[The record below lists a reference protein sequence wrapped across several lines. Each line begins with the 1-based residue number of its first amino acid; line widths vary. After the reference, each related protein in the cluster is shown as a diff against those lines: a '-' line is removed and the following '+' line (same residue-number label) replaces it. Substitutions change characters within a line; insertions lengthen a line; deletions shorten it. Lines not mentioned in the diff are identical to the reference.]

1 MMKITIE
8 IDKAHFEATGE
19 LKVSHEIEGAMTLQD
34 YINIGSA
41 FELSKQMIV
50 KLLTEHGANEMMVA
64 NKLRGKKKDEYLKK
78 TLFNIQ

>member
-19 LKVSHEIEGAMTLQD
+19 LKVSHEIEGATTLQD

-50 KLLTEHGANEMMVA
+50 KLLTQQGRKEMMVA